1 MKKFDDKIRVVL
13 IGGGHTN
20 VQVLK
25 ILNDKLPPAT
35 RSKVDLTLI
44 SKGTIAFYSGML
56 PGSVAKA
63 YNEEQITIDLRVLS
77 ISTNTNLI
85 ETPVKN
91 INPDQNEIVLED
103 ERKIDYDFM
112 SFNIGSRTQ
121 GTYTVEGVQE
131 HTLPTRP
138 INNLLARIEEK
149 EKTLME
155 LGRPVRLVV
164 CGAGI
169 AGVELALNFKTRWDD
184 LFQTDT
190 QVTIINN

>member
-1 MKKFDDKIRVVL
+1 
-13 IGGGHTN
+13 
-20 VQVLK
+20 
-25 ILNDKLPPAT
+25 
-35 RSKVDLTLI
+35 
-44 SKGTIAFYSGML
+44 ML

-77 ISTNTNLI
+77 IATNTNLI

-91 INPDQNEIVLED
+91 INPDKNEILLED
-103 ERKIDYDFM
+103 NKKIPYDFM
-112 SFNIGSRTQ
+112 SFNIGSRTS
-121 GTYTVEGVQE
+121 GTYSLEGVFE
-131 HTLPTRP
+131 NTLPTRP

-155 LGRPVRLVV
+155 LGRPVSLVV

-169 AGVELALNFKTRWDD
+169 AGVELALNFKTRWDT

-190 QVTIINN
+190 QVTIINNQESIISNNTESMRIMLTRIVERRNITI

>member
-1 MKKFDDKIRVVL
+1 MGGCCSHSTVLSSPKGRNMKKFDDKIRVVL

-112 SFNIGSRTQ
+112 SFNIGSRT
-121 GTYTVEGVQE
+121 
-131 HTLPTRP
+131 
-138 INNLLARIEEK
+138 
-149 EKTLME
+149 
-155 LGRPVRLVV
+155 
-164 CGAGI
+164 
-169 AGVELALNFKTRWDD
+169 
-184 LFQTDT
+184 
-190 QVTIINN
+190 

>member
-1 MKKFDDKIRVVL
+1 M
-13 IGGGHTN
+13 
-20 VQVLK
+20 
-25 ILNDKLPPAT
+25 
-35 RSKVDLTLI
+35 
-44 SKGTIAFYSGML
+44 
-56 PGSVAKA
+56 
-63 YNEEQITIDLRVLS
+63 
-77 ISTNTNLI
+77 
-85 ETPVKN
+85 
-91 INPDQNEIVLED
+91 
-103 ERKIDYDFM
+103 
-112 SFNIGSRTQ
+112 
-121 GTYTVEGVQE
+121 QE